1 VPEPTPVPLPKWGM
15 NMVEGTIVQW
25 HKSVGEHVEAGEA
38 LVNIETDKVDTDVEA
53 PITGTVTEILVQ
65 PGEDADVGAILCL
78 ISPDG

>member
-15 NMVEGTIVQW
+15 NMVEATVVEW
-25 HKSVGEHVEAGEA
+25 HRSVGDRVEAGDA

-53 PITGTVTEILVQ
+53 PIAGTVVEILVQ
-65 PGEDADVGAILCL
+65 PGEDAEVGATLCL